1 MHSLSFKV
9 STDYCGRCCFPG
21 PGRVA
26 ESEVR
31 PRQVRFGFRDFGRG
45 VRVAACASESERN
58 GSNGWSGSRSSSPT
72 PGPGPRPSSF
82 LSRSQTYA
90 LLKQQM
96 EVAAKS
102 EDYEE
107 AARIRDSLKRL
118 EKEEPV
124 LWLRRLI
131 KEAVAEERFED
142 AANFRDELKEI
153 APHSFL
159 KCSSDA
165 TTLGIRVQVRSV
177 YIEGRSQPSKGQ
189 HFFAY
194 RIRITNNSDHPV
206 QLLRRHWIVT
216 DANGKSENVWGI
228 GVIGQQ
234 PVILPQTSFEYSSA
248 CPLST
253 PTGRMEGDF
262 EMKHINRLSS
272 QSFNVAIAPF
282 SLSILGDDDTF

>member
-9 STDYCGRCCFPG
+9 STDYCARSCFPG
-21 PGRVA
+21 PGKAA
-26 ESEVR
+26 ESEAR
-31 PRQVRFGFRDFGRG
+31 PRRVRFGFRDFGRG
-45 VRVAACASESERN
+45 ARIVTCASESERN
-58 GSNGWSGSRSSSPT
+58 GWSGSGSRSSSSS
-72 PGPGPRPSSF
+72 PGRGPRPSSF

-96 EVAAKS
+96 EVATKS

-107 AARIRDSLKRL
+107 AARIRDSLKKL

-124 LWLRRLI
+124 LHLRRLI

-194 RIRITNNSDHPV
+194 RIRITNNSDRPV

-272 QSFNVAIAPF
+272 ESFNVAIAPF
-282 SLSILGDDDTF
+282 SLSILGDDDSL